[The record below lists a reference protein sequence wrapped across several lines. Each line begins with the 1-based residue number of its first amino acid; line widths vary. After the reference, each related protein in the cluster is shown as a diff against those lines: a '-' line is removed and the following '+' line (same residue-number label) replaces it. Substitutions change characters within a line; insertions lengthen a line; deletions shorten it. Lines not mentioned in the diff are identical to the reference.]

1 MGLLSLTGGTEVGTS
16 NFYTGT
22 ALTFTGGG
30 TTVTDTGLTSIVSQN
45 PLSGQY
51 TITSNGPSAAGN
63 SYVLANGAPVPEA
76 STVISFGALLAL
88 GGLAV
93 LRRKPLAKSS
103 IVVSSTVVTGKTQEN
118 AHEQTHYHPCRTGL
132 VAAPASPPP
141 SRRAA
146 SHPGPFV
153 FSFAPSTFTVS
164 NIAVTYN
171 PLATGSTPIM
181 GLLSLTGGTEV
192 GTSNFYTGTAL
203 TFTGGGTTVTDTG
216 LTSIVSQNPLSGQYT
231 ITSNAPSAAGNSY
244 VLANGAPV
252 PEASTV
258 ISFGALLALG
268 GLAVLRRKS
277 VVKNAA

>member
-1 MGLLSLTGGTEVGTS
+1 MNKLTTTLAGLALVAGASIAPAFAQGSFTTPGPFVFSFAPSTFTVSNIAVTFNPMSGGTSVMGLLSLTGGTEVGTS

-93 LRRKPLAKSS
+93 LRRK
-103 IVVSSTVVTGKTQEN
+103 
-118 AHEQTHYHPCRTGL
+118 
-132 VAAPASPPP
+132 
-141 SRRAA
+141 
-146 SHPGPFV
+146 
-153 FSFAPSTFTVS
+153 
-164 NIAVTYN
+164 
-171 PLATGSTPIM
+171 
-181 GLLSLTGGTEV
+181 
-192 GTSNFYTGTAL
+192 
-203 TFTGGGTTVTDTG
+203 
-216 LTSIVSQNPLSGQYT
+216 
-231 ITSNAPSAAGNSY
+231 
-244 VLANGAPV
+244 
-252 PEASTV
+252 
-258 ISFGALLALG
+258 
-268 GLAVLRRKS
+268 S